1 MGGKS
6 AEEQFSVIAGG
17 VEVIIGTPGRIE
29 DCLSRRTLVLN
40 QCYFVVLDEA
50 DKMIDYNFEE
60 AINKIFALIPEEIE
74 KSRDEEQVLE
84 QE

>member
-1 MGGKS
+1 VVIVGGKS
-6 AEEQFSVIAGG
+6 AEEQSSVISGG
-17 VEVIIGTPGRIE
+17 VEVVIGTPGRIE

-60 AINKIFALIPEEIE
+60 AINKIFG
-74 KSRDEEQVLE
+74 
-84 QE
+84 